1 MNCFYLFLQRIS
13 CICQG
18 AKVMAHIYIAK
29 LLIRKTGPQYDRQ
42 NYKTILGKGA
52 LLF

>member
-1 MNCFYLFLQRIS
+1 MFFLQRVS

-18 AKVMAHIYIAK
+18 AKVMAYIYIAK
-29 LLIRKTGPQYDRQ
+29 FLIRKTGPQYDQQ
-42 NYKTILGKGA
+42 NYKTIFGKGA